1 MDAKQTSET
10 NNVEPTL
17 TTDPPLTKTQTWKDV
32 KGFLIALLC
41 ALAVA
46 TSTGCVQAMNR
57 SVPDMELNGFRFI
70 TLFIFTLP
78 FLLIT
83 RQGVRIEKGLRFW
96 TFLCA
101 LFAVLFNLTRY
112 ASVTFIS
119 LGQSGSVV
127 GIGTI
132 LILTITGRLFFS
144 ESVTV
149 VKVGAIIMGCVGILL
164 LYQPGFNLDETND
177 DIKTPG
183 KQNGSEG
190 MRSHKNDNI
199 SSIDFNG
206 SISNNDSAWTDIGT
220 FKSAEKHTNGSGV
233 FLQRYR
239 NDTNFVNH
247 TALSTKDKDTTS
259 GKPKDLF
266 LSTNINVVVLGFT
279 TAALTAIFGSAE
291 IITQKAKL
299 QKLNGLVFCFW
310 FGILG
315 TVTSFLGAVILE
327 DLTLPSSTYDIILMG
342 GHCLAAA
349 FVSISSFYAH
359 KYASFMV
366 VSLAHS
372 TQLFFMFLGQYLI
385 LEEVVYGLKL
395 YIEICGAILAMIS
408 GSVVPLIQLIQYKRN
423 G

>member
-10 NNVEPTL
+10 NNVEPTT
-17 TTDPPLTKTQTWKDV
+17 TTDPPITKTQTWKDA

-46 TSTGCVQAMNR
+46 TSAGCVQAMNR
-57 SVPDMELNGFRFI
+57 TVPDMELNGFRFI

-83 RQGVRIEKGLRFW
+83 KQGVRIEKGMRFW

-132 LILTITGRLFFS
+132 LILTITGRIFFS
-144 ESVTV
+144 EAVTV
-149 VKVGAIIMGCVGILL
+149 VKVSAIIMGCVGILL
-164 LYQPGFNLDETND
+164 LYQPGFNLDETTD
-177 DIKTPG
+177 KIKTPG
-183 KQNGSEG
+183 KQNGSEDIKSYIKSD
-190 MRSHKNDNI
+190 MDLNDTL
-199 SSIDFNG
+199 SY
-206 SISNNDSAWTDIGT
+206 NDTAWTDIST
-220 FKSAEKHTNGSGV
+220 MKSTERHTNGSGV
-233 FLQRYR
+233 LLHRHR
-239 NDTNFVNH
+239 NDINYVNH
-247 TALSTKDKDTTS
+247 TSLRTENNGTTS

-266 LSTNINVVVLGFT
+266 LSTNINVVVLGFI
-279 TAALTAIFGSAE
+279 TAALTAVFGSAE

-315 TVTSFLGAVILE
+315 TVTSFLGAVLLE
-327 DLTLPSSTYDIILMG
+327 DLTLPSSSNDIILMG
-342 GHCLAAA
+342 GHCLSAA

-395 YIEICGAILAMIS
+395 YVEICGAILAMIS
-408 GSVVPLIQLIQYKRN
+408 GSVVPLVQLIQYKRN